1 MSINIPK
8 ADLFFIN
15 DDYLLIATFL
25 VIVLFPTVMFKKY
38 NPLSNLEAS
47 SE

>member
-8 ADLFFIN
+8 ADLFFISN
-15 DDYLLIATFL
+15 DYLLIDTFL

-38 NPLSNLEAS
+38 NPLLNEEAS
-47 SE
+47 NW